1 MAARTGDEMSGP
13 ALLLAGLALSGS
25 PVPGSWLLAGLT
37 ASAAVGGPLLGA
49 LLDRAGRP
57 GRMVGWCL
65 LGYTAGLLAVLLGL
79 GRLPDAAL
87 VAVAALAGLL
97 GPALTGGWTSQL
109 PLVVP
114 PDRLARANALDAISY
129 NVAGL
134 VGPAAVAAVA
144 AATSGQTAVL
154 VSAALLLAAVPPA
167 WTLPPRRPTPAPGNA
182 TASDATAT
190 DGAASDGAAT
200 DDTTTTGA
208 AAGGT
213 AAGGA
218 ALRRELAAGF
228 GAIARNASLRRATA
242 TSMVSF
248 CGVAVLVVGTPLL
261 GAELTGEASYG
272 ALLLAVTAA
281 AALAA
286 NTAAARLRRW
296 EPRPDTVLAGS
307 TLLLGAAMALAA
319 GVAHTGGP
327 FALAVLAAALAGAA
341 EGPQLTALLAV
352 RHREA
357 PPRLRGQI
365 FTTGAS
371 LKITSYAGGAALAGP
386 LAAYDLG
393 AALLAGAM
401 LQVLAAGVYRLLSR
415 PSGRL
420 REPSGTSA
428 AG

>member
-1 MAARTGDEMSGP
+1 MLSRYMVGAVAARTGDEMSGP

-25 PVPGSWLLAGLT
+25 PVLGAWLLAGLT

-49 LLDRAGRP
+49 LLDRARRP

-87 VAVAALAGLL
+87 VGLAVSAGLL

-114 PDRLARANALDAISY
+114 ADRLGRANALDAISY

-154 VSAALLLAAVPPA
+154 ASAVLLLAAVPPA
-167 WTLPPRRPTPAPGNA
+167 WTLPPRRSTPPPPSAKA
-182 TASDATAT
+182 LM
-190 DGAASDGAAT
+190 DGTPSS
-200 DDTTTTGA
+200 
-208 AAGGT
+208 
-213 AAGGA
+213 GA

-228 GAIARNASLRRATA
+228 TAIARNASLRRATV
-242 TSMVSF
+242 TSMVSC
-248 CGVAVLVVGTPLL
+248 CGLAVLVVGTPLL

-281 AALAA
+281 AALVT
-286 NTAAARLRRW
+286 NAAATRVRRW
-296 EPRPDTVLAGS
+296 RPRPDTVLAGS

-319 GVAHTGGP
+319 RAAYADGP
-327 FALAVLAAALAGAA
+327 FELAVLAAAVAGVA
-341 EGPQLTALLAV
+341 EGPQLTALMAV

-386 LAAYDLG
+386 LAAYDVGL
-393 AALLAGAM
+393 ALLAGAA
-401 LQVLAAGVYRLLSR
+401 LQVLAMVAYGLLSR
-415 PSGRL
+415 RRHGR
-420 REPSGTSA
+420 PGS
-428 AG
+428 